1 MNQLAAAIG
10 RADAKHCIR
19 NAWSQSG
26 LGEWPFIDELPF
38 APPRKWR
45 FDWACV
51 DAMLAIEI
59 DGVTHERKGCDR
71 RGGRHQNAKGFEGDC
86 EKLNAATALGW
97 AVLRFTPDMV
107 TRAPVQCAE
116 MVRDVM
122 ASRLAAR
129 PHIAT
134 GPYAIGDMGRPI
146 SPAHMTG
153 PYGLGDMG
161 PSYGAENSSEIRLM

>member
-86 EKLNAATALGW
+86 EKLNAAVLLGW
-97 AVLRFTPDMV
+97 MVLRFTPQMV
-107 TRAPVQCAE
+107 QRAPVQCVE
-116 MVRDVM
+116 Q
-122 ASRLAAR
+122 
-129 PHIAT
+129 IAT
-134 GPYAIGDMGRPI
+134 L
-146 SPAHMTG
+146 
-153 PYGLGDMG
+153 LGM
-161 PSYGAENSSEIRLM
+161 ANARSSNAASE